1 MRRQLSSDRGV
12 RRKKGSLEET
22 LSYALYK
29 DDADLFSVFYRDKDL
44 IKSAS
49 LKSFMESDEM
59 SEIPLSRITL
69 ISRDGKVVWEKGQ
82 KDVRVKKLY

>member
-1 MRRQLSSDRGV
+1 MGKQWTSVRGV
-12 RRKKGSLEET
+12 RRRKGSLEET

-49 LKSFMESDEM
+49 LKDFMESDEM

-69 ISRDGKVVWEKGQ
+69 ISRSGKAVWEKGQ
-82 KDVRVKKLY
+82 KVVLVKKSG